1 MTVPS
6 QGSLVRPLYNSP
18 SPFGPPPSLLATT
31 DPFPISNFAISR
43 TSLTCNPTACDL
55 WDQLS
60 ALSTLPLELFQSM
73 WASVAC
79 SLSLLIFSLIVFVT
93 LLALDVGVGRGYST
107 KYLASPP
114 LKFPMSS
121 FPSIFPDSLQLCSY
135 FALVRRAVCQEQF
148 KGVSQ
153 PAAPPGYCLGR
164 TDWLYQDSSTPS
176 SPTQ

>member
-1 MTVPS
+1 MAVELTHTTERKVP
-6 QGSLVRPLYNSP
+6 Y
-18 SPFGPPPSLLATT
+18 
-31 DPFPISNFAISR
+31 
-43 TSLTCNPTACDL
+43 
-55 WDQLS
+55 
-60 ALSTLPLELFQSM
+60 
-73 WASVAC
+73 
-79 SLSLLIFSLIVFVT
+79 LSLILCFGLCCLFVEAGRGWDLECIGFANIFPDCLCH
-93 LLALDVGVGRGYST
+93 LACLRCWGGEGYST